1 MQASPWQGNLPS
13 ETTTLIGRREEV
25 SGLRALFGGSRLVT
39 VTGVAGVGKTRI
51 ALRTAAEMQGD
62 FADGAWLVSLSP
74 LAEGSALPY
83 AIAESL
89 PMTDQSSRPVTDV
102 LADYLAERELL
113 LVLDTCEHLAEA
125 CATVV
130 ETLLAA
136 APRLRVL
143 ATSRRPLGCR
153 DEQVFPVEPLPV
165 PTGAGRAGRDPDRDL
180 DRDLDRGADGD
191 PDGDPDGDAVALL
204 ADRAAAAVPGFEV
217 TEENR
222 DAVMRVC
229 RRLEGLPLAIELAAA
244 RLRELPIERLAERL
258 EDRFDVLGTTDHKV
272 YDADPPWHQA
282 LRTAIGWSHQL
293 CTPAERLL
301 WARASVFAGG
311 IDPAAVKEVCADDR
325 LPTWQIPQL
334 LESLADKSIL
344 VWEPTGGGDRYRML
358 DTIREFGAIWLRDLG
373 QDERLRRRHRDHYL
387 ALAREGDARWIG
399 PDQYSWYDRM
409 TAEHDNLRAALQFS
423 LARPEGHAAIELAG
437 ALWFFWYPCGFPKE
451 GQHYLERALAQDRE
465 PGPARNKALWACG
478 FAMMCQGE
486 EVLSEKLAVECAAE
500 AERLGD
506 VEAAVAAKGTLMCAR
521 LLAGDHPRAGELAR
535 ELIDEADPA
544 VLAFTTLIALNAY
557 GLIQT
562 VTGRS
567 EEAIA
572 TLERL
577 RVLCDRHGERW
588 QRAYGDVLRAQAEM
602 AAGRAAKAQAY
613 AREGLEVKWRL
624 HDSVGMA
631 MAIDVLAPAALA
643 AGQGERAARM
653 LGLAEQ
659 IWGTLGKQQVGLPEL
674 VAARRAC
681 ENQVRGVL
689 GDPAYD
695 SAFQAGRDA
704 DLDAGV
710 AYALGGPA
718 PR

>member
-1 MQASPWQGNLPS
+1 MQASQWQGNLPS

-25 SGLRALFGGSRLVT
+25 AGLRSLFGRSRLVT

-51 ALRTAAEMQGD
+51 ALRAAAELQEG
-62 FADGAWLVSLSP
+62 FADGAWLVALSP

-89 PMTDQSSRPVTDV
+89 PMADQSSRPVTEV
-102 LADYLAERELL
+102 LAAYLAGRELL
-113 LVLDTCEHLAEA
+113 LVLDTCEHMPEA

-153 DEQVFPVEPLPV
+153 EEQVFPVEPLPV
-165 PTGAGRAGRDPDRDL
+165 PAGPDWQ
-180 DRDLDRGADGD
+180 
-191 PDGDPDGDAVALL
+191 DGDAVALL
-204 ADRAAAAVPGFEV
+204 ADRAAVAVPGFAV
-217 TEENR
+217 TEENH

-244 RLRELPIERLAERL
+244 RLRELPVERLAERL
-258 EDRFDVLGTTDHKV
+258 EDRFDVLGTTERKV
-272 YDADPPWHQA
+272 YEADPPWHQA

-344 VWEPTGGGDRYRML
+344 IWEPTGAGDRYRML

-387 ALAREGDARWIG
+387 ELAREGDASWIG
-399 PDQYSWYDRM
+399 PDQYAWYDKM

-423 LARPEGHAAIELAG
+423 LARPEGHAALELAG

-451 GQHYLERALAQDRE
+451 GQHYLERALAQDRQ

-500 AERLGD
+500 AERQGD
-506 VEAAVAAKGTLMCAR
+506 TEAAVAARGALMCAR
-521 LLAGDHPRAGELAR
+521 LLAGDHAQAAERAR
-535 ELIDEADPA
+535 ELIDEADES
-544 VLAFTTLIALNAY
+544 VLAFTTLLALNAY

-562 VTGRS
+562 VTGRF
-567 EEAIA
+567 EEAID
-572 TLERL
+572 THERL

-602 AAGRAAKAQAY
+602 AGGRAEKAQAY
-613 AREGLEVKWRL
+613 AQAGLEVKWRL

-631 MAIDVLAPAALA
+631 MAIDVLAPAAVA

-659 IWGTLGKQQVGLPEL
+659 IWDTLGKQQVGLPEL

-681 ENQVRGVL
+681 EERVRAVL
-689 GDPAYD
+689 GDSAYD
-695 SAFQAGRDA
+695 SAFRAGREA
-704 DLDAGV
+704 DLDEGI
-710 AYALGGPA
+710 AYALGGRA
-718 PR
+718 PRR